1 MQHTGQ
7 FDILIFSLNEVTLLA
22 QFSSIEMGNRNTE
35 VSKSDEFSA
44 VDAVRIRE
52 DTTSINHSNRLVG
65 RKQDFI

>member
-1 MQHTGQ
+1 M
-7 FDILIFSLNEVTLLA
+7 A
-22 QFSSIEMGNRNTE
+22 QFSSIEVGNRNTKF
-35 VSKSDEFSA
+35 SKSDKFSA

>member
-1 MQHTGQ
+1 M
-7 FDILIFSLNEVTLLA
+7 A
-22 QFSSIEMGNRNTE
+22 QFSSIEMRNRNTE
-35 VSKSDEFSA
+35 LSKSDKFSA